1 MSDSILDLLQGQL
14 GGQAL
19 EMIGSQIGADR
30 SQVER
35 AVPAALGSLMTGLAR
50 NAQSSDGASALASAL
65 SRDHDGSVLDNL
77 SGVLSTPEQ
86 GAGAGILGHVF
97 GAKRGAVESALGQ
110 STGLDAG
117 SMGKLLTMLAPLV
130 MGALGKKQRQG
141 GLNPSDLGGLLR
153 QEQRSAARQAP
164 DLGMLGNLLDADG
177 DGDIKDDVAK
187 IGGSLLKSFL
197 GKRR

>member
-1 MSDSILDLLQGQL
+1 MSDSILDMLSGQL
-14 GGQAL
+14 GGPAL
-19 EMIGSQIGADR
+19 EMITSQLGADK
-30 SQVER
+30 SKVER

-50 NAQSSDGASALASAL
+50 NTQSSNGAGALAAAL
-65 SRDHDGSVLDNL
+65 SKDHDGSIFDNL
-77 SGVLSTPEQ
+77 SGALSAPEQ

-97 GAKRGAVESALGQ
+97 GGKQGAVQSALGQ

-153 QEQRSAARQAP
+153 QEQSTAVKQAP
-164 DLGMLGNLLDADG
+164 DLGMLGSLLDRDG

-197 GKRR
+197 KRR

>member
-1 MSDSILDLLQGQL
+1 MSQSIFDMLSGQL

-19 EMIGSQIGADR
+19 EMIESQLGADR
-30 SQVER
+30 SQVEK

-65 SRDHDGSVLDNL
+65 SKDHDGSILDNL
-77 SGVLSTPEQ
+77 SSVLSTAEQ
-86 GAGAGILGHVF
+86 GSGAGILGHVF
-97 GAKRGAVESALGQ
+97 GGKQGAVQSALGQ
-110 STGLDAG
+110 STGLGAG
-117 SMGKLLTMLAPLV
+117 SIGKLLTMLAPLV

-141 GLNPSDLGGLLR
+141 GLDPSDLGGLLR
-153 QEQRSAARQAP
+153 QEQQSAARQAP
-164 DLGMLGNLLDADG
+164 DLGLLGSLLDADG

-187 IGGSLLKSFL
+187 LGGSLLKSFL

>member
-1 MSDSILDLLQGQL
+1 MMSQSILDMLNGQL

-19 EMIGSQIGADR
+19 EMIAGQLGTDR
-30 SQVER
+30 SKVEK
-35 AVPAALGSLMTGLAR
+35 AVPAALGGLMTGLAR
-50 NAQSSDGASALASAL
+50 NAQSADGAGALLSAL
-65 SRDHDGSVLDNL
+65 SKDHDGSVLDNL
-77 SGVLSTPEQ
+77 SGVLSAPEQ
-86 GAGAGILGHVF
+86 SAGAGILGHVF
-97 GAKRGAVESALGQ
+97 GGKQAAVQSALGQ

-130 MGALGKKQRQG
+130 MGALGQKNRQG

-153 QEQRSAARQAP
+153 QEQSSAARQAP

-187 IGGSLLKSFL
+187 LGGSLLKSFL
-197 GKRR
+197 KR

>member
-1 MSDSILDLLQGQL
+1 MSDSILDMLSGQL

-19 EMIGSQIGADR
+19 EMITSQLGANR
-30 SQVER
+30 SQVEK

-50 NAQSSDGASALASAL
+50 NTQSSNGAGALAAAL
-65 SRDHDGSVLDNL
+65 SKDHDGSIFDNL
-77 SGVLSTPEQ
+77 SGVLKAPEQ
-86 GAGAGILGHVF
+86 GSGAGILGHVF
-97 GAKRGAVESALGQ
+97 GPKQGAVQSALGQ

-141 GLNPSDLGGLLR
+141 GLNPGDLGGLLR

-164 DLGMLGNLLDADG
+164 DLGMLGGLLDADG

-187 IGGSLLKSFL
+187 IGGSLLKNFL
-197 GKRR
+197 GRRR

>member
-1 MSDSILDLLQGQL
+1 MSDSILDMLSGQL
-14 GGQAL
+14 GGKAL
-19 EMIGSQIGADR
+19 EMITSQLGADK
-30 SQVER
+30 SQVEK
-35 AVPAALGSLMTGLAR
+35 AMPAALGSLMTGLAR
-50 NAQSSDGASALASAL
+50 NAQSSDGAGALAAAL
-65 SRDHDGSVLDNL
+65 SKDHDGSILDNL
-77 SGVLSTPEQ
+77 SGVLSGADQ

-97 GAKRGAVESALGQ
+97 GAKQGAVQSALGQ

-130 MGALGKKQRQG
+130 MGALGKKQRQS

-153 QEQRSAARQAP
+153 QEQSTAVKQAP
-164 DLGMLGNLLDADG
+164 DLGMLGSLLDRDG

-197 GKRR
+197 KRR

>member
-1 MSDSILDLLQGQL
+1 MSDSILEMLQGQL
-14 GGQAL
+14 GGSAL

-50 NAQSSDGASALASAL
+50 NAQSSDGASSLASAL
-65 SRDHDGSVLDNL
+65 SRDHDGSILDNL
-77 SGVLSTPEQ
+77 AGVLSAPDQ

-97 GAKRGAVESALGQ
+97 GSKRGAVESALGQ
-110 STGLDAG
+110 STGLEAG

-153 QEQRSAARQAP
+153 QEQSSAARQAP
-164 DLGMLGNLLDADG
+164 DLGMLGSLLDADG
-177 DGDIKDDVAK
+177 DGDIKDDVAR
-187 IGGSLLKSFL
+187 IGGGLLKSFL

>member
-1 MSDSILDLLQGQL
+1 MSESILDMLKGQL

-30 SQVER
+30 SQVEK
-35 AVPAALGSLMTGLAR
+35 AMPAALGSLMTGLAR
-50 NAQSSDGASALASAL
+50 NARSAEGAGALATAL
-65 SRDHDGSVLDNL
+65 SKDHDGTILDNL
-77 SGVLSTPEQ
+77 SGVISAPEQ
-86 GAGAGILGHVF
+86 GPGAGILGHVF
-97 GAKRGAVESALGQ
+97 GSKRGAVESALGQ

-153 QEQRSAARQAP
+153 QEQETAARQAP
-164 DLGMLGNLLDADG
+164 DLGMLGGLLDRDG
-177 DGDIKDDVAK
+177 DGDIKDDVAE
-187 IGGSLLKSFL
+187 IGGSLLKNFL
-197 GKRR
+197 GRRR